1 MCELDEGGDDLR
13 AARGIALAV
22 GLSILFWSL
31 VVGSVVLARGCHG
44 VPSGHSRPAAA
55 LEAA

>member
-13 AARGIALAV
+13 AARGITLAL
-22 GLSILFWSL
+22 GLSVLFWGL
-31 VVGSVVLARGCHG
+31 VVGSVLLARGCHG

-55 LEAA
+55 SEVA